1 MQKVI
6 VIGCPGSGK
15 STFSN
20 VLHDARGLP
29 LNHLYMMN
37 RNADGTNVPK
47 YIFMER
53 LHQALEKESW
63 IIDGNYGSTMELWMQ
78 FCDTVFFLDYS
89 LDICI
94 DGIKSRKGKKRT
106 DIPCITLEDED
117 KEFVEFIIN
126 YNSTSRPTVME
137 LLQKYSHKRI
147 IIFKD

>member
-1 MQKVI
+1 
-6 VIGCPGSGK
+6 
-15 STFSN
+15 
-20 VLHDARGLP
+20 
-29 LNHLYMMN
+29 
-37 RNADGTNVPK
+37 
-47 YIFMER
+47 
-53 LHQALEKESW
+53 
-63 IIDGNYGSTMELWMQ
+63 MQ

-106 DIPCITLEDED
+106 DIPCIALEDED